1 LLKIGFVKMFS
12 AYKKVVKT
20 IRQTSTRTYI
30 NQEAIMKFN
39 EIQELVKLINK
50 SNLTEFKLKDGD
62 FELSIRTKKYG
73 KMRAR
78 DIQALQSAPQVVSV
92 PTAVPT
98 MTMPQA
104 ATPTPA
110 PAPAAAAAEAP
121 PTEEA
126 PKSAGKNTLIIK
138 SPIVGTFYRS
148 AGPDKD
154 AYVTIGD
161 VVEVGSVVCIVEA
174 MKLFNEIES
183 EVSGK
188 IVKIL
193 IDNESPVQYD
203 QPLFEVEPL

>member
-1 LLKIGFVKMFS
+1 
-12 AYKKVVKT
+12 
-20 IRQTSTRTYI
+20 
-30 NQEAIMKFN
+30 MKFN

-50 SNLTEFKLKDGD
+50 SNLTEFKLKEGD

-73 KMRAR
+73 KVRAR
-78 DIQALQSAPQVVSV
+78 DIQALQSAPQAVSI
-92 PTAVPT
+92 PGA
-98 MTMPQA
+98 MP
-104 ATPTPA
+104 ATPATGTPA
-110 PAPAAAAAEAP
+110 PAVPAAAEA
-121 PTEEA
+121 TDSE
-126 PKSAGKNTLIIK
+126 SSNTLIIT

-154 AYVTIGD
+154 SFVGIGSI
-161 VVEVGSVVCIVEA
+161 VEVGSVVCIVEA

-203 QPLFEVEPL
+203 QPLFEVEPI